1 MLLGRFGGG
10 KHLTTPWTFIVYY
23 RGFDW
28 IAKTMFVKL
37 VNPQHSWGALESA
50 YATIVI
56 HMLAP
61 ANVITRFGANPDLN
75 VPAVSKVLEVCR
87 D

>member
-1 MLLGRFGGG
+1 
-10 KHLTTPWTFIVYY
+10 
-23 RGFDW
+23 
-28 IAKTMFVKL
+28 MFVKL

-75 VPAVSKVLEVCR
+75 VPAVSKVLEVSR